1 MKLFKERSNFTYMK
15 NKNSGFNPIQFVY
28 IFFAILVL
36 GFIFRQVA
44 FIFFMGLML
53 AMFLGSVFFI
63 IKHFRD
69 ARKETEY
76 KNSMEGSIRQNLA
89 LCEEQIA
96 RNKQEVLEIK
106 ENIHELKEKLEVK
119 SMINENTIRESEFL
133 ISGFEKELDLR
144 NAKLDFYKICKE
156 KIHNIHF
163 NHTLADEVANK
174 RERLKQLQED
184 HFEDLAEMEKLRSD
198 VDYAKTYIDT
208 LSNLSIRM
216 AQSTSLSSAQE
227 LHNELKLITEE
238 LKGL

>member
-1 MKLFKERSNFTYMK
+1 MKK
-15 NKNSGFNPIQFVY
+15 NDSGFNPIQLVY
-28 IFFAILVL
+28 IFFAVLVL

-63 IKHFRD
+63 VKHFRD
-69 ARKETEY
+69 AKKEEEF
-76 KNSMEGSIRQNLA
+76 NDSMEGSIRQNLE
-89 LCEEQIA
+89 LCDDQIVK
-96 RNKQEVLEIK
+96 NKQEVLEIK
-106 ENIHELKEKLEVK
+106 ENIYDLKDKLEVK

-133 ISGFEKELDLR
+133 ISGFERELDLR
-144 NAKLDFYKICKE
+144 NAKLEFYKICKD

-163 NHTLADEVANK
+163 NQTLADEVANK
-174 RERLKQLQED
+174 RERLKELQED
-184 HFEDLAEMEKLRSD
+184 HFEDLADMEKLRSD

-227 LHNELKLITEE
+227 VHNELKLITEE
-238 LKGL
+238 LKDL

>member
-1 MKLFKERSNFTYMK
+1 MK
-15 NKNSGFNPIQFVY
+15 NNDSGFNPIQLVY
-28 IFFAILVL
+28 IFFAVLVL

-63 IKHFRD
+63 VKHFRD
-69 ARKETEY
+69 ARKEEEF
-76 KNSMEGSIRQNLA
+76 KSSMEGSIRQNLE
-89 LCEEQIA
+89 LCDEQIVK
-96 RNKQEVLEIK
+96 NKQEVLEIK
-106 ENIHELKEKLEVK
+106 ENIYDLKDKLEVK

-133 ISGFEKELDLR
+133 ISGFERELDLR
-144 NAKLDFYKICKE
+144 NAKLEFYKICKD

-163 NHTLADEVANK
+163 NQTLADEVANK
-174 RERLKQLQED
+174 KERLKQLQEN
-184 HFEDLAEMEKLRSD
+184 HFEDLADMEKLRSD

-216 AQSTSLSSAQE
+216 TQSTSLSSAQE

-238 LKGL
+238 LKDL